1 MIRFDNGFYIEKGYY
16 DEDGNYRDNWCI
28 YDAGKLY
35 LICFSYSEA
44 YELASNFV
52 RECN

>member
-16 DEDGNYRDNWCI
+16 DEDGNYHNKWCI
-28 YDAGKLY
+28 YDTGNLY
-35 LICFSYSEA
+35 MICCSYSEA

>member
-35 LICFSYSEA
+35 MVCSCYIEA
-44 YELASNFV
+44 YELASHLV
-52 RECN
+52 KECN